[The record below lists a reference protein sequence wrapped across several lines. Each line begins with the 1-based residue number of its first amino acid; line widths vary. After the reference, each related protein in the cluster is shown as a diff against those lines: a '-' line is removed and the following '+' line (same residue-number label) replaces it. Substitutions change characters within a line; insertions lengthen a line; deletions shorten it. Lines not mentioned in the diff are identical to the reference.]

1 MRRAAPLTYNVRRL
15 RFLYVALLAISCF
28 KHRACFGSAAR
39 LFVLCYGQ
47 LGFWACFSS
56 GLGGFPGKHFPVVG
70 YWGSRSSSTGGTF
83 VTVNSAFGLF
93 FHAVRVFPL
102 SLKPSSL
109 FLWGLG
115 CWLLSPPSALPANLL
130 TRRLTPLP
138 SVAGRCAINPRSA
151 G

>member
-1 MRRAAPLTYNVRRL
+1 M
-15 RFLYVALLAISCF
+15 YVALLAISCF
-28 KHRACFGSAAR
+28 KHRACFGSAAG

-56 GLGGFPGKHFPVVG
+56 GLGGAFPANIFRLSGTGVAGLAQRVAHLLRSTRHLG
-70 YWGSRSSSTGGTF
+70 Y
-83 VTVNSAFGLF
+83 F

-115 CWLLSPPSALPANLL
+115 CWLLSPPLALPANLL